1 VELKE
6 EKINSILKFDGKMI
20 QLYLDEVRLPNGH
33 NSHREVVKHPGASA
47 VIVTNKDGSIV
58 LEKQYRYPV
67 NEVLWEIPAGKL
79 DGNEDPL
86 ECAKRELEEETGFV
100 ARIWEKLGYIYT
112 TPGFSDEKIY
122 LFFANEL
129 ETGNT
134 NPDED
139 EFVEIN
145 LFSKSEVERMII
157 ENKIVDS
164 KTIAAF
170 FRAREKGFLN

>member
-1 VELKE
+1 MNLKE
-6 EKINSILKFDGKMI
+6 EKVDSTLKFNGGMI

-33 NSHREVVKHPGASA
+33 NSHREVVRHPGASA
-47 VIVTNKDGSIV
+47 VIVTDSKGYVV

-79 DGNEDPL
+79 DNGEDPL
-86 ECAKRELEEETGFV
+86 KCAKRELKEETGFV
-100 ARIWEKLGYIYT
+100 AGEWKRLGYIYT

-129 ETGNT
+129 KKGNA

-139 EFVEIN
+139 EFVEIK
-145 LFSKSEVERMII
+145 LFSKDEVECMIM
-157 ENKIVDS
+157 ENEIVDS